1 MSEELKQ
8 ALDGL
13 NAIEKNICEM
23 QDAMKA
29 GKASQEAVT
38 KKIDEL
44 GEAQLKLSRQMLELE
59 QKAQKAEAKD
69 TVQSLGSFVTKSEA
83 FKAFQTNHRNMSVI
97 FEKASGDPITS
108 SSAHVQPYRV
118 PGIQALEQREL
129 VLESLF
135 PHLAI
140 SQNSVE
146 YVKEKS
152 FTNSAA
158 PTAEGAQ
165 KPFSTLTTETAQTP
179 VQVVAHWTRI
189 TRQLADDGQALAAFI
204 NARMV
209 FGVDLAVENQ
219 LLTGNG
225 TSPNL
230 DGLMNTGNYTV
241 SPFTLAQLG
250 GSSATLLDLLRMCFA
265 KVNSNNYRTSAVILN
280 PMDFA
285 ALQGLKE
292 ANGSYLLGSPA
303 NSYASTTIWGVRV
316 VATSAMA
323 EGKFLAGDFA
333 RAATIYD
340 RMQTVLDI
348 ASQDQDDFIKNLY
361 TIRAER
367 RLALACERPLALIG
381 GNLALP
387 AAPTQTEAASGSG
400 DNS

>member
-13 NAIEKNICEM
+13 DAIEKNIAAM

-29 GKASQEAVT
+29 GQVSQEAVT

-59 QKAQKAEAKD
+59 QKAQKAEDKTSD
-69 TVQSLGSFVTKSEA
+69 QSLGAFVTKSEA
-83 FKAFQTNHRNMSVI
+83 FKAFQANHRNMSVL

-118 PGIQALEQREL
+118 PGIMGLEQREL
-129 VLESLF
+129 VLEDLF

-146 YVKEKS
+146 YVKEKT
-152 FTNSAA
+152 FTNAAA
-158 PTAEGAQ
+158 PVTEGAQ
-165 KPFSTLTTETAQTP
+165 KAFSTLTTETAQTP
-179 VQVVAHWTRI
+179 VQTIAHWTRI

-209 FGVDLAVENQ
+209 YGVDLAVENQ

-230 DGLMNTGNYTV
+230 DGLMKTGNYTAA
-241 SPFTLAQLG
+241 SFTLAQLG
-250 GSSATLLDLLRMCFA
+250 GASATLLDLLRMCFA
-265 KVNSNNYRTSAVILN
+265 KVNSNNYRTSVVILN

-292 ANGSYLLGSPA
+292 SNGSYLLGSPA
-303 NSYASTTIWGVRV
+303 NSYSSTTIWGVRV
-316 VATSAMA
+316 VATAAMD

-381 GNLALP
+381 GSLVLP
-387 AAPTQTEAASGSG
+387 AASSSSGSG
-400 DNS
+400 SSDSES